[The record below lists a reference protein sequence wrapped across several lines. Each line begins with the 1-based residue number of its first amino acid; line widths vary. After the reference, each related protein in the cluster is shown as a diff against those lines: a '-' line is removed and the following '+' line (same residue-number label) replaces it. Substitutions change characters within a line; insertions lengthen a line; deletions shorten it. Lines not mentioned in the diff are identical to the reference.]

1 MAGFD
6 FSTGLSAVNPIFG
19 VWALGKGAITQKE
32 AELSAKVAKDLK
44 DWKCEPAKIED
55 LSPRQGMAAGAL
67 KSLSSGFRSSVCK
80 SIANSPTAKT
90 AEAFRLVRDLMS
102 GLEIVAAVGAVGLLF
117 GVAANF
123 LPVPIKL
130 MLPQIMS
137 FITSNAMMLLNFN
150 IQASDQELDAQNS
163 RFVGLAGQ
171 AGSVLGQS
179 LGWLACGIA
188 PTAGLAIYN
197 PAQASLVLKEVGEE
211 AIEEISGELM
221 ALARTAQRQLQR
233 AAFGQAFKMARA
245 ALKDPKNPLY
255 PMLVQKFGKK
265 TIDDWGKPG
274 NKPWTINNAVEEYIE
289 TYKSPE
295 IQAFLE
301 EAWEEFQDGCME
313 ASLTFAT
320 AYSTQ
325 FKNPA
330 QKIRKARWVKRA

>member
-1 MAGFD
+1 MAD
-6 FSTGLSAVNPIFG
+6 FSWVPAVASGNPIAAIWG
-19 VWALGKGAITQKE
+19 IGKSAITQKE

-44 DWKCEPAKIED
+44 DWKCETATIED

-67 KSLSSGFRSSVCK
+67 KGLSSGFKSSVCK
-80 SIANSPTAKT
+80 SIANSSTAKT
-90 AEAFRLVRDLMS
+90 AEAFRFVRDIMT
-102 GLEIVAAVGAVGLLF
+102 GVEIAVAVGGIALLF

-171 AGSVLGQS
+171 AGSVVGQS

-245 ALKDPKNPLY
+245 ALKDPNNPLY
-255 PMLVQKFGKK
+255 PMLVAKFGKK

-325 FKNPA
+325 FKTPG
-330 QKIRKARWVKRA
+330 QKLRRVSWMKKA